1 MQAMDSHSHIDIP
14 PSFQALYEA
23 KRTARLKPV
32 WAEVC
37 ARYELCEDMANLL
50 VDTAQTM
57 QFQLGITETD
67 VLERVWQGLTLPDS
81 VVAPDEAQWV
91 LRRLGELCAWPPLA
105 VDAGTDAGAKS
116 GAAPGA

>member
-1 MQAMDSHSHIDIP
+1 MQAQPYIDIP

-23 KRTARLKPV
+23 RRTARLKPV

-37 ARYELCEDMANLL
+37 ARYELCEDMAHML

-57 QFQLGITETD
+57 QFQLGITEAD
-67 VLERVWQGLTLPDS
+67 VLQRVRQGLAQPDS

-91 LRRLGELCAWPPLA
+91 VCRLAELCAWPIPA
-105 VDAGTDAGAKS
+105 S
-116 GAAPGA
+116 AAPLGGADA

>member
-1 MQAMDSHSHIDIP
+1 MQGPSIAHRTMRGMDSHSHIDIP

-37 ARYELCEDMANLL
+37 ARYELCEDMANML

-67 VLERVWQGLTLPDS
+67 VLEKVWQGLAQPGS
-81 VVAPDEAQWV
+81 VVQPDEAQWV
-91 LRRLGELCAWPPLA
+91 VHRLAELCGWPRLA
-105 VDAGTDAGAKS
+105 LDADV
-116 GAAPGA
+116 